1 MLEKLLKW
9 ILGEKMASSAAGI
22 AAGAVTGAA
31 AVAMTGNLDKHAL
44 IIGAVGGAASALAGS
59 TGRIAGEQR

>member
-9 ILGEKMASSAAGI
+9 VLGEKMASSAAGI
-22 AAGAVTGAA
+22 AAGAATGAA
-31 AVAMTGNLDKHAL
+31 AVAMTGNLDKQAL

>member
-1 MLEKLLKW
+1 MLEKLFKW

-22 AAGAVTGAA
+22 AAGAATGAD
-31 AVAMTGNLDKHAL
+31 AVAMTGNLDKQAL